1 MSCGHKDGGIYMSL
15 NKCTTILLRT
25 ACQSRSNMQI
35 VDHISFIAFLFYVPW
50 PLVPLTNME
59 TFHNTGGGVDY
70 WLGRTGWPW
79 ALGAKEAK
87 RKEKERETLDSI
99 RKSCNV
105 WFEICVQ
112 NAIKNI
118 WNLWRAAWKEYSNMQ
133 IVQTFSHHQQKD
145 EQLLPLTSWFRNRI
159 FWKHKSAFAVSFINF
174 SQDEEWHH

>member
-1 MSCGHKDGGIYMSL
+1 MYNHPPADCLPESFQHA
-15 NKCTTILLRT
+15 N
-25 ACQSRSNMQI
+25 CQPYF
-35 VDHISFIAFLFYVPW
+35 FITFLFYVPW